1 MKKKLAIIGSG
12 ISAMTCA
19 HYLRNDYEISI
30 FDKNDY
36 LGGHTHTHQ
45 FEDNGR
51 KFTIDTGFIVFN
63 LHTYGSLLK
72 LFSELGVE
80 KQKSSMSF
88 AVYNQKTGLQYSG
101 SSLLHLFSQP
111 KNLLSPKY
119 WKFLFEINK
128 FFKMALEERESIRGS
143 EETISQYCE
152 RKKLSH
158 YFLDNYL
165 APMSSA
171 VWSTPHHSAY
181 DLPISL
187 IIPFFYN
194 HGLLGVNRQFQ
205 WYTVKGGSNEYT
217 KKIVDQGN
225 FNIYLKEAALKVK
238 ETINGVQLITEKGSY
253 DFDYVIL
260 ASHSD
265 ESLKLAT
272 ELSSEKR
279 QLLEKF
285 SYSSNR
291 AVLHTDISVMPTI
304 RNAWASWNHIINRE
318 NGQSSTVYWMN
329 ELQHPNTKTNYFV
342 SINPFQE
349 IDKKK
354 IVKELIYDH
363 PLFTVENFALQ
374 KILPELNKD
383 TRIFFAGAY
392 FGYGFHEDG
401 IKAGLQV
408 VDILKNNKLS
418 K

>member
-19 HYLRNDYEISI
+19 HYLRDDYEISI
-30 FDKNDY
+30 FDRNDY
-36 LGGHTHTHQ
+36 LGGHTHTHE
-45 FEDNGR
+45 FEDNGH

-63 LHTYGSLLK
+63 LHTYNNLLK
-72 LFSELGVE
+72 LFAELCVE
-80 KQKSSMSF
+80 RQKSSMSF

-101 SSLLHLFSQP
+101 SSLFHLFSQP
-111 KNLLSPKY
+111 KNLLSLQY

-128 FFKMALEERESIRGS
+128 FFKMALDERESIQGS
-143 EETISQYCE
+143 DETISQYCK
-152 RKKLSH
+152 RKNLSN

-171 VWSTPHHSAY
+171 VWSTPHQSAY

-205 WYTVKGGSNEYT
+205 WYTVKGGSNDYT
-217 KKIVDQGN
+217 KKIVENSN
-225 FNIYLKEAALKVK
+225 FAIHLQEAALEVK
-238 ETINGVQLITEKGSY
+238 ESEAGVQLITEKGSY
-253 DFDYVIL
+253 NFDYAIL

-265 ESLKLAT
+265 ESLKIAT
-272 ELSSEKR
+272 ELSAVKK

-285 SYSSNR
+285 SYSRNR

-304 RNAWASWNHIINRE
+304 RNAWASWNHVINKE
-318 NGQSSTVYWMN
+318 SGQSSTVYWMN
-329 ELQHPNTKTNYFV
+329 ELQKPDTKTNYFV

-349 IDKKK
+349 IDKNK

-374 KILPELNKD
+374 KRLQELNQNTK
-383 TRIFFAGAY
+383 IFFAGAY

-401 IKAGLQV
+401 IKSGLQV
-408 VDILKNNKLS
+408 VEILKNNK
-418 K
+418 

>member
-12 ISAMTCA
+12 ISAMSCA
-19 HYLRNDYEISI
+19 YYLRDDYEISI

-45 FEDNGR
+45 FEDGGH

-63 LHTYGSLLK
+63 LHTYGSLIK
-72 LFSELGVE
+72 LFSELSVE

-101 SSLLHLFSQP
+101 SSLFHLFSQP
-111 KNLLSPKY
+111 KNLLSIKY

-128 FFKMALEERESIRGS
+128 FFKMALEERESIKGS
-143 EETISQYCE
+143 GETISEYCK
-152 RKKLSH
+152 RKNLST

-194 HGLLGVNRQFQ
+194 HGLLGVSRQFQ
-205 WYTVKGGSNEYT
+205 WYTVKGGSNDYT
-217 KKIVDQGN
+217 KKIVEKGN
-225 FNIYLKEAALKVK
+225 FTIYLKEAALEVK
-238 ETINGVQLITEKGSY
+238 EIKDGVQLITEKGSY
-253 DFDYVIL
+253 NFDYVIL

-265 ESLKLAT
+265 ESLKIAT
-272 ELSSEKR
+272 GLSLEKR

-291 AVLHTDISVMPTI
+291 AILHTDVTVMPTV
-304 RNAWASWNHIINRE
+304 RSAWASWNHVINKE
-318 NGQSSTVYWMN
+318 DGQSSTVYWMN
-329 ELQHPNTKTNYFV
+329 ELQKPNTKKDYFV

-349 IDKKK
+349 INKNK
-354 IVKELIYDH
+354 IVKELVYYH
-363 PLFTVENFALQ
+363 PLFTVENFELQ
-374 KILPELNKD
+374 KRLTELNQETK
-383 TRIFFAGAY
+383 IFFAGAY

-401 IKAGLQV
+401 IRAGLQV
-408 VDILKNNKLS
+408 VKILKNNK
-418 K
+418 

>member
-19 HYLRNDYEISI
+19 YYLRDDYDISI

-36 LGGHTHTHQ
+36 LGGHTHTHD
-45 FEDNGR
+45 FIEDDH

-63 LHTYGSLLK
+63 LHTYSNLLK

-101 SSLLHLFSQP
+101 SSLLHLFAQP
-111 KNLLSPKY
+111 KNLISLKY

-128 FFKMALEERESIRGS
+128 FFKMALAERESIQGS
-143 EETISQYCE
+143 EETISEYCS
-152 RKKLSH
+152 RKHLSN

-171 VWSTPHHSAY
+171 VWSTPHQSAY
-181 DLPISL
+181 DLPVSL

-205 WYTVKGGSNEYT
+205 WYTVKGGSNDYT
-217 KKIVDQGN
+217 KKILENGSFAV
-225 FNIYLKEAALKVK
+225 YLKEAAVEVK
-238 ETINGVQLITEKGSY
+238 ESNQGVQLITENGSY
-253 DFDYVIL
+253 DFDYVVL

-265 ESLKLAT
+265 ESLKIAT
-272 ELSSEKR
+272 GLSLEKR
-279 QLLEKF
+279 QLLERF
-285 SYSSNR
+285 SYSQNR
-291 AVLHTDISVMPTI
+291 AVLHTDASVMPTI
-304 RNAWASWNHIINRE
+304 RKAWASWNHIINKE

-329 ELQHPNTKTNYFV
+329 ELQKPNTKTDYFV

-349 IDKKK
+349 IDKNM
-354 IVKELIYDH
+354 IIKELSYDH

-374 KILPELNKD
+374 TRLQELNQD

-408 VDILKNNKLS
+408 VDILKNNK
-418 K
+418 

>member
-1 MKKKLAIIGSG
+1 MKKKVAIVGSG

-19 HYLRNDYEISI
+19 HYLRDEYEVSI
-30 FDKNDY
+30 FEKNDY
-36 LGGHTHTHQ
+36 LGGHTHTHE
-45 FEDNGR
+45 FTEAGH

-63 LHTYGSLLK
+63 LHTYSNLLK

-101 SSLLHLFSQP
+101 SNLINLFSQK
-111 KNLLSPKY
+111 KNLLSLKY
-119 WKFLFEINK
+119 WKFLLEINK
-128 FFKMALEERESIRGS
+128 FFKMALEDREVIKGS
-143 EETISQYCE
+143 EETISQYCQ
-152 RKKLSH
+152 RKNLSN

-171 VWSTPHHSAY
+171 VWSTPHQSAY

-205 WYTVKGGSNEYT
+205 WYTVKGGSNDYV
-217 KKIVDQGN
+217 KKIVDKGN
-225 FNIYLKEAALKVK
+225 LSINLNEAALEAV
-238 ETINGVQLITEKGSY
+238 ESEQGVRLTTEKGNY
-253 DFDYVIL
+253 EFDYVIL

-265 ESLKLAT
+265 ESLKIAT

-285 SYSSNR
+285 SYSRNR
-291 AVLHTDISVMPTI
+291 AVLHTDTALMPTI
-304 RNAWASWNHIINRE
+304 RSAWASWNHVINKE

-329 ELQHPNTKTNYFV
+329 ELQKPNTNTNYFV

-349 IDKKK
+349 IDKSK
-354 IVKELIYDH
+354 IVKDLIYYH

-374 KILPELNKD
+374 TRLQELNKN
-383 TRIFFAGAY
+383 TKIFFAGAY
-392 FGYGFHEDG
+392 FSYGFHEDG
-401 IKAGLQV
+401 IKAGLKV
-408 VDILKNNKLS
+408 VEILKNNK
-418 K
+418 